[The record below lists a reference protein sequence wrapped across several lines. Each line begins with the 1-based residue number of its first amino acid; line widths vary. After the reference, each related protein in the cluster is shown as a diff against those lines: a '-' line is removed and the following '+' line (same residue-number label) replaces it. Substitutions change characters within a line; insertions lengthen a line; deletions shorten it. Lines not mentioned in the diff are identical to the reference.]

1 VVLDPAAVVVVSGEV
16 LDLEDLAAVVVSGE
30 VLDLEDLAAA
40 VAAPAPAVRAM
51 ALELVRAAA
60 AAGLVVAESVEAVD
74 LAQVAVA
81 RE

>member
-16 LDLEDLAAVVVSGE
+16 LDLEDLAA
-30 VLDLEDLAAA
+30 A
-40 VAAPAPAVRAM
+40 VAAPVPGVRAM
-51 ALELVRAAA
+51 VELVRAAA
-60 AAGLVVAESVEAVD
+60 AAVLVVAESVEAVD